1 MRKSLIL
8 AAGIALVATSA
19 FAQGAMRERD
29 DSNRGGWS
37 EGRGDRGR
45 DFGEWRGRMMMRG
58 DNDRDDED
66 RRDDNSGS
74 GSRFYLRSGDTQLRV
89 VCGDRESTRSCVDA
103 ALMMFDRIQPQS
115 GSRSPSPGTS
125 Q

>member
-8 AAGIALVATSA
+8 AAGLALVATSA
-19 FAQGAMRERD
+19 FAQGSPRDRD
-29 DSNRGGWS
+29 DSDHGGWS

-58 DNDRDDED
+58 DD
-66 RRDDNSGS
+66 RRDDSSGS
-74 GSRFYLRSGDTQLRV
+74 GARFFLRSGDTQLRI

-103 ALMMFDRIQPQS
+103 ALMLFDRVQPQS
-115 GSRSPSPGTS
+115 GTRSTSPGTP

>member
-8 AAGIALVATSA
+8 AAGFVLVATSA
-19 FAQGAMRERD
+19 FAQGAPRERD
-29 DSNRGGWS
+29 DADRGGWS

-45 DFGEWRGRMMMRG
+45 DFGEWRGRMMH
-58 DNDRDDED
+58 DDHD
-66 RRDDNSGS
+66 RRDDSSGS

-103 ALMMFDRIQPQS
+103 ALMMFDRVQPQS
-115 GSRSPSPGTS
+115 GTRPSTPPGA
-125 Q
+125 QQ